1 MGLLDQIL
9 GGIAGVGRS
18 PMGRSGG
25 GGGMGGILMSL
36 LPVVLGMLANRA
48 SGAGQ
53 PGIGAS
59 GGGGLGGLLEQF
71 TQRGYGRQA
80 QSWVSTGQNEAIDP
94 DALAQVFGNDRIA
107 QIAAQ
112 AGVSE
117 DEARGGLAELLPN
130 VVDHFTPDGRLPP
143 TDQLLASIDDYER
156 RLGQ

>member
-9 GGIAGVGRS
+9 GGLGGAGRS
-18 PMGRSGG
+18 PMGRST

-48 SGAGQ
+48 SGAGRA
-53 PGIGAS
+53 GAP
-59 GGGGLGGLLEQF
+59 GGGLGGLLEQL
-71 TQRGYGRQA
+71 TQGGYGRQA

-117 DEARGGLAELLPN
+117 EEARGGLAQLLPD
-130 VVDHFTPDGRLPP
+130 VVDHFTPDGKLPP
-143 TDQLLASIDDYER
+143 MDQLLASIDDYQQ
-156 RLGQ
+156 RLGR